1 MENLLH
7 KVCFHHFNTYLCGTF
22 SKKSINEEIMQT
34 SLRIGTILKG
44 RYRIEEVIAQG
55 GFGITYLAT
64 DMLLE
69 NKIVIKEFFMKG
81 NCNRNNETRNVE
93 ISTRGFTKQFTIFK
107 SKFIKEAKTLYN
119 LNFSKNIVH
128 VHDVFEE
135 NGTAYYTRASL
146 LKCIHNFSIHFICV
160 FNTIYAINNTVV
172 TLHL

>member
-1 MENLLH
+1 MSLQVIVIVIVNVIVVYEAKVNTFHKPSQQLATFYMKWSDLGRKWKNLLH

-64 DMLLE
+64 DMLLK

-119 LNFSKNIVH
+119 LNFSKKH
-128 VHDVFEE
+128 R
-135 NGTAYYTRASL
+135 TCT
-146 LKCIHNFSIHFICV
+146 
-160 FNTIYAINNTVV
+160 
-172 TLHL
+172 